1 MIIIIIIVFSA
12 TEVIN
17 TSNGSEVTTDWF
29 INNGF
34 NTPLLIDQPEG
45 LSLTV
50 PTSDFTVAD
59 VERYVG

>member
-12 TEVIN
+12 TEVII
-17 TSNGSEVTTDWF
+17 TPNGNEVTTDWF
-29 INNGF
+29 NDNGF

-45 LSLTV
+45 LGLTV

>member
-1 MIIIIIIVFSA
+1 MIIIIVFSA
-12 TEVIN
+12 TEVII
-17 TSNGSEVTTDWF
+17 TPNGSEVTTDWF
-29 INNGF
+29 NDNGF

-45 LSLTV
+45 LGLTV

>member
-1 MIIIIIIVFSA
+1 MIIIIIIVFNA
-12 TEVIN
+12 TEVII
-17 TSNGSEVTTDWF
+17 TPNGSVVTTDWF
-29 INNGF
+29 SDNGF

-45 LSLTV
+45 LGLTV

>member
-1 MIIIIIIVFSA
+1 MIIIIIVFSA

-17 TSNGSEVTTDWF
+17 TPNGSKVTTDWF
-29 INNGF
+29 NNNGF

-45 LSLTV
+45 LGLTV